1 MDLNSKILNEF
12 FYLDVS
18 VPFNTQELSW
28 QDLSNINMVPEHL
41 LAASA
46 KGGANNDTLFL
57 YGVFQSETLI
67 YTFNPRSLVWSTPT
81 ISGKVDKLPIVQKV
95 TGPSQIDVIFEQE
108 LNNVRRG
115 KKYGLTGV
123 IDYNGKFY
131 LWGGATSNIT
141 LINDMLVLDT
151 INLNW
156 DGGSLINKLLISD
169 THYTVRKSWYGP
181 AHVPNVPTP
190 RRDYSAT
197 LIPNNKIIYLGGI
210 GDIVSGETIT
220 KGTAYNL
227 SEVYIY
233 DTINNSW
240 DTKITSGNIP
250 SDRGAFS
257 TILGLDGQRI
267 IIFGGYYDYPGY
279 LDTTLYVLDLNN
291 FNWYIPKISG
301 KIPKPRAYHK
311 ANVIGKYMVV
321 SFGEGYDKLIESDI
335 LLLDISNNEEYMWKT
350 MFEPKNPSPSPPSF
364 SNNLAGAVVGS
375 LLSGILLS
383 VGGFLIYKWNKNK
396 RKQKTIHENDN
407 NNDYSREEKEL
418 PIIRG
423 AHNYEQEINNDAQE
437 IIQIP
442 ENESTTNHEPITI
455 SPSVINKNNY
465 HKQEIILSP
474 ENENTTNQIP
484 VDDHGQEIMRT
495 LQNENTTSNHEPAIS
510 ASAVVNTSNDNH
522 GLHGQEV
529 ISISNNDRSS
539 SQLLKDE
546 IIQAIK
552 QEIGQN
558 LKNEILQAVREE
570 NFNITK
576 NNS

>member
-1 MDLNSKILNEF
+1 MSRNSSVYFISWILLQVLLLVKVNCQPTPFKPRVYSCHTATFIDNKLYILGGLDLNSKILAT
-12 FYLDVS
+12 S
-18 VPFNTQELSW
+18 V
-28 QDLSNINMVPEHL
+28 
-41 LAASA
+41 
-46 KGGANNDTLFL
+46 KGGTNNDILFL
-57 YGVFQSETLI
+57 YGAFQSETLV
-67 YTFNPRSLVWSTPT
+67 YTFNSRSLVWCTPT
-81 ISGKVDKLPIVQKV
+81 ISGKVDMLPSVQ
-95 TGPSQIDVIFEQE
+95 TDPSSRDVIFEQE
-108 LNNVRRG
+108 LINVRRG
-115 KKYGLTGV
+115 KKYGLTGI

-169 THYTVRKSWYGP
+169 TNYTVWMSWYGP
-181 AHVPNVPTP
+181 DHVPNVPTP

-210 GDIVSGETIT
+210 GDIVSFEIIT
-220 KGTAYNL
+220 KGTTYNL
-227 SEVYIY
+227 SEL
-233 DTINNSW
+233 

-267 IIFGGYYDYPGY
+267 IIFGGFYDYPGY

-301 KIPKPRAYHK
+301 KIQKPRTYHE

-335 LLLDISNNEEYMWKT
+335 LLLDISNNEEYIWT
-350 MFEPKNPSPSPPSF
+350 TI
-364 SNNLAGAVVGS
+364 
-375 LLSGILLS
+375 GI
-383 VGGFLIYKWNKNK
+383 
-396 RKQKTIHENDN
+396 
-407 NNDYSREEKEL
+407 
-418 PIIRG
+418 
-423 AHNYEQEINNDAQE
+423 HNYEQEINNDAQE

-442 ENESTTNHEPITI
+442 GNENTTNHEPIII
-455 SPSVINKNNY
+455 SPSVINKNSY
-465 HKQEIILSP
+465 YKQEIVLSP
-474 ENENTTNQIP
+474 ENENTTNHESIIIP
-484 VDDHGQEIMRT
+484 VDYHHGKEIMRT

-510 ASAVVNTSNDNH
+510 PSAVVNTNNDN
-522 GLHGQEV
+522 HGQEV
-529 ISISNNDRSS
+529 IS

-558 LKNEILQAVREE
+558 LKNEILQAVEE

-576 NNS
+576 NNA

>member
-1 MDLNSKILNEF
+1 MSRNSSVYFILWILLQVLLLVKVNCQPTPFKPRVYSCHTATFIDNKLYILGGLDLNSKMLNEF

-28 QDLSNINMVPEHL
+28 QDLSNINMVSDHF
-41 LAASA
+41 LATSV
-46 KGGANNDTLFL
+46 KGGTNNDTLFL
-57 YGVFQSETLI
+57 YGAFQSETLV
-67 YTFNPRSLVWSTPT
+67 YTFNSRSLVWSTPT
-81 ISGKVDKLPIVQKV
+81 ISGKVDMLPSVQTV
-95 TGPSQIDVIFEQE
+95 TDPSSREDVIFEQE
-108 LNNVRRG
+108 LINVRRG

-169 THYTVRKSWYGP
+169 TNYTVWMSWYGP
-181 AHVPNVPTP
+181 DHVPNVPTP

-210 GDIVSGETIT
+210 GDIVSFEIIT
-220 KGTAYNL
+220 KGTTYNL

-267 IIFGGYYDYPGY
+267 IIFGGFYDYPGY

-311 ANVIGKYMVV
+311 ANVIGKYMIV

-335 LLLDISNNEEYMWKT
+335 LLLDISNNEEYIWTT
-350 MFEPKNPSPSPPSF
+350 MFDPKIPSPPSPSPSPSP
-364 SNNLAGAVVGS
+364 SLSLSPSPSSPSSLNNSGNIAGAVVGS

-383 VGGFLIYKWNKNK
+383 SR
-396 RKQKTIHENDN
+396 RKGT
-407 NNDYSREEKEL
+407 S
-418 PIIRG
+418 
-423 AHNYEQEINNDAQE
+423 
-437 IIQIP
+437 
-442 ENESTTNHEPITI
+442 
-455 SPSVINKNNY
+455 Y
-465 HKQEIILSP
+465 HKSTP
-474 ENENTTNQIP
+474 F
-484 VDDHGQEIMRT
+484 DDHHGQEIMRT
-495 LQNENTTSNHEPAIS
+495 LQNENTTSNHEPEIS
-510 ASAVVNTSNDNH
+510 PSAVVNTNNDN
-522 GLHGQEV
+522 HGQEV
-529 ISISNNDRSS
+529 ISS
-539 SQLLKDE
+539 LKDE

-558 LKNEILQAVREE
+558 LKNEILQAVEE

-576 NNS
+576 NNA

>member
-1 MDLNSKILNEF
+1 
-12 FYLDVS
+12 
-18 VPFNTQELSW
+18 
-28 QDLSNINMVPEHL
+28 MVPEHF
-41 LAASA
+41 LATSV
-46 KGGANNDTLFL
+46 KGGTNNDTLFL
-57 YGVFQSETLI
+57 YGAFQSETLV
-67 YTFNPRSLVWSTPT
+67 YTFNSRSLVWSTPT
-81 ISGKVDKLPIVQKV
+81 ISGKVDMLPSVQ
-95 TGPSQIDVIFEQE
+95 TDPSSRDVIFEQE
-108 LNNVRRG
+108 LINVRRG

-151 INLNW
+151 INLNL

-169 THYTVRKSWYGP
+169 TNYTVWMSWWYW
-181 AHVPNVPTP
+181 
-190 RRDYSAT
+190 
-197 LIPNNKIIYLGGI
+197 
-210 GDIVSGETIT
+210 DIVSFEIIT
-220 KGTAYNL
+220 KGTTYNL

-267 IIFGGYYDYPGY
+267 IIFGGFYDYPGY

-301 KIPKPRAYHK
+301 
-311 ANVIGKYMVV
+311 
-321 SFGEGYDKLIESDI
+321 EGYDKLIESDI
-335 LLLDISNNEEYMWKT
+335 LLLDISNNEEYIWTT
-350 MFEPKNPSPSPPSF
+350 MFDPKIPSQPPSPSPSPSQ
-364 SNNLAGAVVGS
+364 SQSPSPSLSLSPSPSSPSSPNNSGNIAGAVVGS

-396 RKQKTIHENDN
+396 RKQKTIHKNEND
-407 NNDYSREEKEL
+407 NDYSREEKEL

-423 AHNYEQEINNDAQE
+423 IHSYKQEINNDAQE

-442 ENESTTNHEPITI
+442 GNENTTNHEPIII
-455 SPSVINKNNY
+455 SPSIINKNSY
-465 HKQEIILSP
+465 HKQEIVLSP
-474 ENENTTNQIP
+474 ENENTTNHESIIIP
-484 VDDHGQEIMRT
+484 VDDHHGQEIMRT

-510 ASAVVNTSNDNH
+510 PSAVVNTNNDN
-522 GLHGQEV
+522 HGQEV
-529 ISISNNDRSS
+529 IS

-558 LKNEILQAVREE
+558 LKNEILQAVEK

-576 NNS
+576 NNA

>member
-1 MDLNSKILNEF
+1 MSRNSSVYFILWILLQVLLLVKVNCQPTPFKPRVYSCHTATFIDNKLYILGGLDLNSKMLNEF

-28 QDLSNINMVPEHL
+28 QDLSNINMVSDHF
-41 LAASA
+41 LATSV
-46 KGGANNDTLFL
+46 KGGTKNDTLFL
-57 YGVFQSETLI
+57 YGAFQSETLV
-67 YTFNPRSLVWSTPT
+67 YTFNSRSLVWSTPT
-81 ISGKVDKLPIVQKV
+81 ISGKVDMLPSVQTV
-95 TGPSQIDVIFEQE
+95 TDPSSREDVIFEQE
-108 LNNVRRG
+108 LINVRRG

-169 THYTVRKSWYGP
+169 TNYTVWMSWYGP
-181 AHVPNVPTP
+181 DHVPNVPTP

-210 GDIVSGETIT
+210 GDIVSFEIIT
-220 KGTAYNL
+220 KGTTYNL

-267 IIFGGYYDYPGY
+267 IIFGGFYDYPGY

-311 ANVIGKYMVV
+311 ANVIGKYMIV

-335 LLLDISNNEEYMWKT
+335 LLLDISNNEEYIWT
-350 MFEPKNPSPSPPSF
+350 TIFDPKIPSPPSPSPSPSP
-364 SNNLAGAVVGS
+364 SLSLSPSPSSPSSLNNSGNIAGAVVGS

-383 VGGFLIYKWNKNK
+383 NKNK
-396 RKQKTIHENDN
+396 RKQKTIHKNEND
-407 NNDYSREEKEL
+407 NDYSREEKEL
-418 PIIRG
+418 PIIR
-423 AHNYEQEINNDAQE
+423 
-437 IIQIP
+437 
-442 ENESTTNHEPITI
+442 
-455 SPSVINKNNY
+455 
-465 HKQEIILSP
+465 
-474 ENENTTNQIP
+474 
-484 VDDHGQEIMRT
+484 EIMRT
-495 LQNENTTSNHEPAIS
+495 LQNENTTSNHEPEIS
-510 ASAVVNTSNDNH
+510 PSAVVNTNNDN
-522 GLHGQEV
+522 HGQEV
-529 ISISNNDRSS
+529 ISS
-539 SQLLKDE
+539 LKDE

-558 LKNEILQAVREE
+558 LKNEILQAVEE

-576 NNS
+576 NNA

>member
-1 MDLNSKILNEF
+1 
-12 FYLDVS
+12 
-18 VPFNTQELSW
+18 
-28 QDLSNINMVPEHL
+28 MVPEHF
-41 LAASA
+41 LATSV
-46 KGGANNDTLFL
+46 KGGTNNDTLFL
-57 YGVFQSETLI
+57 YGAFQSETLV
-67 YTFNPRSLVWSTPT
+67 YTFNSRSLVWSTPT
-81 ISGKVDKLPIVQKV
+81 ISGKVDMLPSVQ
-95 TGPSQIDVIFEQE
+95 TDPSSRDVIFEQE
-108 LNNVRRG
+108 LINVRRG

-151 INLNW
+151 INLNL

-169 THYTVRKSWYGP
+169 TNYTVWMSWYGP
-181 AHVPNVPTP
+181 DHVSNVPTP

-210 GDIVSGETIT
+210 GIF
-220 KGTAYNL
+220 
-227 SEVYIY
+227 
-233 DTINNSW
+233 W

-267 IIFGGYYDYPGY
+267 IIFGGFYDYPGY

-301 KIPKPRAYHK
+301 KIPKPRTYHK

-335 LLLDISNNEEYMWKT
+335 LLLDISNNEEYIWTT
-350 MFEPKNPSPSPPSF
+350 MFDPKIPSQPPSPSPSPSQ
-364 SNNLAGAVVGS
+364 SQSPSPSLSLSPSPSSPSSPNNSGNIAGAVVGS

-396 RKQKTIHENDN
+396 RKQKTIHKNEND
-407 NNDYSREEKEL
+407 NDYSREEKEL

-423 AHNYEQEINNDAQE
+423 IHSYKQEINNDAQE

-442 ENESTTNHEPITI
+442 GNENTTNHEPIII
-455 SPSVINKNNY
+455 SPSIINKNSY
-465 HKQEIILSP
+465 HKQEIVLSP
-474 ENENTTNQIP
+474 ENENTTNHESIIIP
-484 VDDHGQEIMRT
+484 VDDHHGQEIMRT

-510 ASAVVNTSNDNH
+510 PSAVVNTNNDN
-522 GLHGQEV
+522 HGQEV
-529 ISISNNDRSS
+529 IS

-558 LKNEILQAVREE
+558 LKNEILQAVEK

-576 NNS
+576 NNA

>member
-1 MDLNSKILNEF
+1 
-12 FYLDVS
+12 
-18 VPFNTQELSW
+18 
-28 QDLSNINMVPEHL
+28 MVPEHF
-41 LAASA
+41 LATSV
-46 KGGANNDTLFL
+46 KGGTNNDTLFL
-57 YGVFQSETLI
+57 YGAFQSETLV
-67 YTFNPRSLVWSTPT
+67 YTFNSRSLVWSTPT
-81 ISGKVDKLPIVQKV
+81 ISGKVDMLPSVQ
-95 TGPSQIDVIFEQE
+95 TDPSSRDVIFEQE
-108 LNNVRRG
+108 LINVRRG

-151 INLNW
+151 INLNL

-169 THYTVRKSWYGP
+169 TNYTVWMSWYGP
-181 AHVPNVPTP
+181 DHVSNVPTP

-197 LIPNNKIIYLGGI
+197 LIPNNKIIYLG
-210 GDIVSGETIT
+210 TT
-220 KGTAYNL
+220 YNL

-267 IIFGGYYDYPGY
+267 IIFGGFYDYPGY

-301 KIPKPRAYHK
+301 KIPKPRTYHK

-321 SFGEGYDKLIESDI
+321 SFGEGYDKLIESNI
-335 LLLDISNNEEYMWKT
+335 
-350 MFEPKNPSPSPPSF
+350 
-364 SNNLAGAVVGS
+364 AGAVVGS

-396 RKQKTIHENDN
+396 RKQKTIHKNEND
-407 NNDYSREEKEL
+407 NDYSREEKEL

-423 AHNYEQEINNDAQE
+423 IHSYKQEINNDAQE

-442 ENESTTNHEPITI
+442 GNENTTNHEPIII
-455 SPSVINKNNY
+455 SPSIINKNSY
-465 HKQEIILSP
+465 HKQEIVLSP
-474 ENENTTNQIP
+474 ENENTTNHESIIIP
-484 VDDHGQEIMRT
+484 VDDHHGQEIMRT

-510 ASAVVNTSNDNH
+510 PSAVVNTNNDN
-522 GLHGQEV
+522 HGQEV
-529 ISISNNDRSS
+529 IS

-558 LKNEILQAVREE
+558 LKNEILQAVEK

-576 NNS
+576 NNA

>member
-1 MDLNSKILNEF
+1 MSRNSSVYFILWILLQVLLLVKVNCQPTPFKPRVYSCHTATFIDNKLYILGGLDLNSKMLNEF

-28 QDLSNINMVPEHL
+28 QDLSNINMVPEHF
-41 LAASA
+41 LATSV
-46 KGGANNDTLFL
+46 KGGTNNDTLFL
-57 YGVFQSETLI
+57 YGAFQSETLV
-67 YTFNPRSLVWSTPT
+67 YTFNSRSLVWSTPT
-81 ISGKVDKLPIVQKV
+81 ISGKVDMLPSVQ
-95 TGPSQIDVIFEQE
+95 TDPSSRDVIFEQE
-108 LNNVRRG
+108 LINVRRG

-123 IDYNGKFY
+123 IDYNKKFY

-169 THYTVRKSWYGP
+169 TNYTVWMSWYGP
-181 AHVPNVPTP
+181 DHVPNVPTP

-197 LIPNNKIIYLGGI
+197 LIPKYKIIYLGGI
-210 GDIVSGETIT
+210 GDIVSFEIIT
-220 KGTAYNL
+220 KGTTYNL

-257 TILGLDGQRI
+257 TILG
-267 IIFGGYYDYPGY
+267 
-279 LDTTLYVLDLNN
+279 
-291 FNWYIPKISG
+291 
-301 KIPKPRAYHK
+301 
-311 ANVIGKYMVV
+311 
-321 SFGEGYDKLIESDI
+321 EGYDKLIESDI
-335 LLLDISNNEEYMWKT
+335 LLLDISNNEEYISTT
-350 MFEPKNPSPSPPSF
+350 MFDPKIPSQPPSPSPSQSPSP
-364 SNNLAGAVVGS
+364 SPSLSLSRSPSSPSSPNNSGNIAGAVVGS

-383 VGGFLIYKWNKNK
+383 V
-396 RKQKTIHENDN
+396 
-407 NNDYSREEKEL
+407 
-418 PIIRG
+418 
-423 AHNYEQEINNDAQE
+423 EINNDAQE

-442 ENESTTNHEPITI
+442 GNENTTNHEPIII
-455 SPSVINKNNY
+455 SPSVINKNSY
-465 HKQEIILSP
+465 YKQEIVLSP
-474 ENENTTNQIP
+474 ENENTTNHESIIIP
-484 VDDHGQEIMRT
+484 VDDHHGQEIMRT

-510 ASAVVNTSNDNH
+510 PSAVVNTNNDN
-522 GLHGQEV
+522 HGQEV
-529 ISISNNDRSS
+529 IS

-558 LKNEILQAVREE
+558 LKNEILQAVEE

-576 NNS
+576 NINA

>member
-1 MDLNSKILNEF
+1 
-12 FYLDVS
+12 
-18 VPFNTQELSW
+18 
-28 QDLSNINMVPEHL
+28 
-41 LAASA
+41 
-46 KGGANNDTLFL
+46 
-57 YGVFQSETLI
+57 
-67 YTFNPRSLVWSTPT
+67 
-81 ISGKVDKLPIVQKV
+81 
-95 TGPSQIDVIFEQE
+95 
-108 LNNVRRG
+108 
-115 KKYGLTGV
+115 
-123 IDYNGKFY
+123 
-131 LWGGATSNIT
+131 
-141 LINDMLVLDT
+141 MLVLDT

-169 THYTVRKSWYGP
+169 TNYTVWMSWYGP
-181 AHVPNVPTP
+181 DHVPNVPTP

-210 GDIVSGETIT
+210 GDIVSFEIIT
-220 KGTAYNL
+220 KGTTYNL

-257 TILGLDGQRI
+257 TILGMFGWSKNHNFWRI
-267 IIFGGYYDYPGY
+267 SGY

-301 KIPKPRAYHK
+301 KIPKPRTYHK

-335 LLLDISNNEEYMWKT
+335 LLLDISNNEEYISTT
-350 MFEPKNPSPSPPSF
+350 MFDPKIPSQPPSPSPSQSPSP
-364 SNNLAGAVVGS
+364 SPSLSLSRSPSSPSSPNNSGNIAGAVVGS

-383 VGGFLIYKWNKNK
+383 
-396 RKQKTIHENDN
+396 KTIHKNEND
-407 NNDYSREEKEL
+407 NDYSREEKEL

-423 AHNYEQEINNDAQE
+423 IHNYEQEINNDAQE

-442 ENESTTNHEPITI
+442 GNENTTNHEPIII
-455 SPSVINKNNY
+455 SPSVINKNSY
-465 HKQEIILSP
+465 YKQEIVLSP
-474 ENENTTNQIP
+474 ENENTTNHESIIIP
-484 VDDHGQEIMRT
+484 VDDHHGQEIMRT

-510 ASAVVNTSNDNH
+510 PSAVVNTNNDN
-522 GLHGQEV
+522 HGQEV
-529 ISISNNDRSS
+529 IS

-558 LKNEILQAVREE
+558 LKNEILQAVEE

-576 NNS
+576 NINA